1 MGKSEKEITLIM
13 GDVCQEETDA
23 IVVPQFSDNYALTGV
38 SGAVLHSSHYRGILD
53 YGVVSQQVKVPFG
66 YALATDG
73 SNGVKIINVSLL
85 DADPSQMFSLVQ
97 QATFAALMEADKL
110 GLETVS
116 FPAMGTGE
124 SGCLN
129 FHQSAQ
135 AVLSAM
141 YAYLRYAEISSV
153 ENIKLCVYKSEKAF
167 KVCRRIFK
175 KGKFRSADCHKL
187 WEDCVAVRRRMLVQK
202 E

>member
-1 MGKSEKEITLIM
+1 M
-13 GDVCQEETDA
+13 GDICEEKTDA
-23 IVVPQFSDNYALTGV
+23 IVVPQFSNNFSLTGV
-38 SGAVLHSSHYRGILD
+38 SGAVLYSSHYLGILD

-73 SNGVKIINVSLL
+73 RNGIKIINVSLL
-85 DADPSQMFSLVQ
+85 DAAPSQMFSLVQ

-116 FPAMGTGE
+116 IPALGTGE
-124 SGCLN
+124 SGCLS

-135 AVLSAM
+135 AVLSAV
-141 YAYLRYAEISSV
+141 YAYFRHVEISSV
-153 ENIKLCVYKSEKAF
+153 ENVKLCVYKSEKAF
-167 KVCRRIFK
+167 KTCRRIFK
-175 KGKFRSADCHKL
+175 KGKVRSEDGSKM
-187 WEDCVAVRRRMLVQK
+187 WEDCVAVRRRMLVQR